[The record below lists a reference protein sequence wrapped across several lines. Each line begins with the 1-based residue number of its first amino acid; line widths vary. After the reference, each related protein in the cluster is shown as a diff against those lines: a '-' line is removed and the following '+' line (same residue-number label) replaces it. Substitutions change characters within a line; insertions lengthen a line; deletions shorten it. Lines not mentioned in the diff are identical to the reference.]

1 MKTAVFYEH
10 ILEGAKQ
17 SGKSVAELMEKC
29 ASWNIRGIEI
39 GDALH
44 PGCARNHRT
53 HCCS

>member
-29 ASWNIRGIEI
+29 ASWW
-39 GDALH
+39 D
-44 PGCARNHRT
+44 
-53 HCCS
+53 